1 MQSLTA
7 LTRYSEL
14 AVKIQDVRLRKTL
27 GVVLQSCEA
36 QARPRMEI
44 ILDRMPSVRVF
55 YVGEV

>member
-36 QARPRMEI
+36 RARPRMEI
-44 ILDRMPSVRVF
+44 ILDRMPSVRAF